1 MGWAR
6 TGGWVD
12 ERGTHLGGGVEAGMG
27 THLGGGAEAGRM
39 DMSTQTQ
46 AYLYA
51 ILAVFLWS
59 TAATAFKLSLRVL
72 DPIQLLFYAVLTS
85 VIVLGIILGAQG
97 KWAAVFL
104 CTRRQYLQ
112 SLGLGMLNPCAY
124 YLVLLQA
131 YDLLPAQ
138 EAQPL
143 NYTWAIALAL
153 LSIPLLNQKL
163 TVWDV
168 IGGAVSY
175 AGVFVISTRGDVLGF
190 RFSNPLGVGL
200 ALFSSVLWALYWIFN
215 KRDTRDPVVGVFLN
229 FACALPVAFA
239 ICVAFS
245 EVRVDPLGACGAI
258 YIGIFEMGIAFVL
271 WLSAMKRTDSTARI
285 GNLIFL
291 SPFLS
296 LAFIHFLVGEDI
308 FPSTFVGLALII
320 AGLIVQQRKS
330 RV

>member
-1 MGWAR
+1 M
-6 TGGWVD
+6 
-12 ERGTHLGGGVEAGMG
+12 L
-27 THLGGGAEAGRM
+27 
-39 DMSTQTQ
+39 SQTQ

-85 VIVLGIILGAQG
+85 AIALGIILIAQG
-97 KWAAVFL
+97 KGSAVFL

-112 SLGLGMLNPCAY
+112 SLGLGGLNPCAY
-124 YLVLLQA
+124 YLVLLRA

-163 TVWDV
+163 TAWDV
-168 IGGAVSY
+168 VGGAVSY
-175 AGVFVISTRGDVLGF
+175 AGVFVISTRGDVMGV
-190 RFSNPLGVGL
+190 RFSNPLGVAL

-215 KRDTRDPVVGVFLN
+215 KRDARDPVVGLFLN
-229 FACALPVAFA
+229 FVFALPVVFA

-245 EVRVDPLGACGAI
+245 DVRADLLGVCGAV
-258 YIGIFEMGIAFVL
+258 YVGLFEMGIAFVL
-271 WLSAMKRTDSTARI
+271 WLSAMKRADRAARI

-296 LAFIHFLVGEDI
+296 LVFIHFLVGEDI
-308 FPSTFVGLALII
+308 LPSTYIGLTLII

-330 RV
+330 QV

>member
-1 MGWAR
+1 MWRWDGHAR
-6 TGGWVD
+6 AGWVD

-51 ILAVFLWS
+51 ILTVFLWS

-143 NYTWAIALAL
+143 NYTWAIALA
-153 LSIPLLNQKL
+153 
-163 TVWDV
+163 
-168 IGGAVSY
+168 AVVHS
-175 AGVFVISTRGDVLGF
+175 
-190 RFSNPLGVGL
+190 
-200 ALFSSVLWALYWIFN
+200 
-215 KRDTRDPVVGVFLN
+215 
-229 FACALPVAFA
+229 AF
-239 ICVAFS
+239 
-245 EVRVDPLGACGAI
+245 EP
-258 YIGIFEMGIAFVL
+258 
-271 WLSAMKRTDSTARI
+271 
-285 GNLIFL
+285 
-291 SPFLS
+291 
-296 LAFIHFLVGEDI
+296 
-308 FPSTFVGLALII
+308 
-320 AGLIVQQRKS
+320 KS
-330 RV
+330 

>member
-1 MGWAR
+1 MYVLNACLLTAKR
-6 TGGWVD
+6 Q
-12 ERGTHLGGGVEAGMG
+12 EA
-27 THLGGGAEAGRM
+27 RM
-39 DMSTQTQ
+39 DMSMQTQ
-46 AYLYA
+46 AYFYA

-104 CTRRQYLQ
+104 CTRQQYLQ

-245 EVRVDPLGACGAI
+245 EVRVDLLGACGAI

-320 AGLIVQQRKS
+320 AGLIVQQRKP
-330 RV
+330 RTRIKRIKGLRGLPQVRGEK

>member
-1 MGWAR
+1 M
-6 TGGWVD
+6 
-12 ERGTHLGGGVEAGMG
+12 L
-27 THLGGGAEAGRM
+27 
-39 DMSTQTQ
+39 SQTQ

-85 VIVLGIILGAQG
+85 AIALGIILIAQG
-97 KWAAVFL
+97 KGSAVFL

-112 SLGLGMLNPCAY
+112 SLGLGVLNPCAY
-124 YLVLLQA
+124 YLVLLRA

-163 TVWDV
+163 TAWDV
-168 IGGAVSY
+168 VGGAVSY
-175 AGVFVISTRGDVLGF
+175 AGVFVISTRGDVMGF
-190 RFSNPLGVGL
+190 RFSNPLGVAL

-215 KRDTRDPVVGVFLN
+215 KRDARDPVVGLFLN
-229 FACALPVAFA
+229 FVFALPVVFA
-239 ICVAFS
+239 ISDMRA
-245 EVRVDPLGACGAI
+245 DLLGVCGAV
-258 YIGIFEMGIAFVL
+258 YVGLFEMGIAFVL
-271 WLSAMKRTDSTARI
+271 WLSAMKRTDRTARI

-296 LAFIHFLVGEDI
+296 LVFIHFLVGEDI
-308 FPSTFVGLALII
+308 LPSTYIGLTLII

-330 RV
+330 QV

>member
-1 MGWAR
+1 MG
-6 TGGWVD
+6 V
-12 ERGTHLGGGVEAGMG
+12 
-27 THLGGGAEAGRM
+27 
-39 DMSTQTQ
+39 STQTQ

-229 FACALPVAFA
+229 FAFALPVAFA

-245 EVRVDPLGACGAI
+245 EVRVDLLGACGAI
-258 YIGIFEMGIAFVL
+258 YIGVFEMGIAFVL

-320 AGLIVQQRKS
+320 AGLIVQQRKP

>member
-1 MGWAR
+1 M
-6 TGGWVD
+6 
-12 ERGTHLGGGVEAGMG
+12 L
-27 THLGGGAEAGRM
+27 
-39 DMSTQTQ
+39 SQTQ

-85 VIVLGIILGAQG
+85 AIALGIILIAQG
-97 KWAAVFL
+97 KGSAVFL

-112 SLGLGMLNPCAY
+112 SLGLGVLNPCVY
-124 YLVLLQA
+124 YLVLLRA

-163 TVWDV
+163 TAWDV
-168 IGGAVSY
+168 VGGAVSY
-175 AGVFVISTRGDVLGF
+175 AGVFVISTRGDVMGV
-190 RFSNPLGVGL
+190 RFSNPLGVAL

-215 KRDTRDPVVGVFLN
+215 KRDARDPVVGLFLN
-229 FACALPVAFA
+229 FVFALPVVFA

-245 EVRVDPLGACGAI
+245 DVRADLLGVCGAV
-258 YIGIFEMGIAFVL
+258 YVGLFEMGIAFVL
-271 WLSAMKRTDSTARI
+271 WLSAMKRTDRAARI

-296 LAFIHFLVGEDI
+296 LVFIHFLVGEDI
-308 FPSTFVGLALII
+308 LPSTYIGLTLII

-330 RV
+330 QV

>member
-1 MGWAR
+1 
-6 TGGWVD
+6 
-12 ERGTHLGGGVEAGMG
+12 
-27 THLGGGAEAGRM
+27 
-39 DMSTQTQ
+39 MSAQTQ

-51 ILAVFLWS
+51 GLAVFLWS

-85 VIVLGIILGAQG
+85 AVALGVILIARG

-104 CTRRQYLQ
+104 CTRRQYVQ

-124 YLVLLQA
+124 YLALLRA

-163 TVWDV
+163 TRWDV
-168 IGGAVSY
+168 MGGAVSY
-175 AGVFVISTRGDVLGF
+175 SGVFVISTRGDVMGF

-200 ALFSSVLWALYWIFN
+200 ALFSSALWALYWIFN
-215 KRDTRDPVVGVFLN
+215 KRDTRDPVVGLFLN
-229 FACALPVAFA
+229 FACALPVVFA
-239 ICVAFS
+239 ICIAFS
-245 EVRVDPLGACGAI
+245 QVRADPLGVCGAI
-258 YIGIFEMGIAFVL
+258 YVGLFEMGIAFVL
-271 WLSAMKRTDSTARI
+271 WLSAMKRTESTARI

-308 FPSTFVGLALII
+308 FPSTYVGLTLII

-330 RV
+330 RVQTA

>member
-1 MGWAR
+1 M
-6 TGGWVD
+6 
-12 ERGTHLGGGVEAGMG
+12 L
-27 THLGGGAEAGRM
+27 
-39 DMSTQTQ
+39 SQTQ

-85 VIVLGIILGAQG
+85 AIALGIILIAQG
-97 KWAAVFL
+97 KGSAVFL

-112 SLGLGMLNPCAY
+112 SLGLGVLNPCAY
-124 YLVLLQA
+124 YLVLLRA

-163 TVWDV
+163 TAWDV
-168 IGGAVSY
+168 VGGAVSY
-175 AGVFVISTRGDVLGF
+175 AGVFVISTRGDVMGV
-190 RFSNPLGVGL
+190 RFSNPLGVAL

-215 KRDTRDPVVGVFLN
+215 KRDARDPVVGLFLN
-229 FACALPVAFA
+229 FVFALPIVFA

-245 EVRVDPLGACGAI
+245 DVRADLLGVCGAV
-258 YIGIFEMGIAFVL
+258 YVGLFEMGIAFVL
-271 WLSAMKRTDSTARI
+271 WLSAMKRTDRAARI

-296 LAFIHFLVGEDI
+296 LVFIHFLVGEDI
-308 FPSTFVGLALII
+308 LPSTYIGLTLII

-330 RV
+330 QV

>member
-1 MGWAR
+1 M
-6 TGGWVD
+6 
-12 ERGTHLGGGVEAGMG
+12 L
-27 THLGGGAEAGRM
+27 
-39 DMSTQTQ
+39 SQTQ

-85 VIVLGIILGAQG
+85 AIALGIILIAQG
-97 KWAAVFL
+97 KGSAVFL

-112 SLGLGMLNPCAY
+112 SLGLGVLNPCAY
-124 YLVLLQA
+124 YLVLLRA

-163 TVWDV
+163 TAWDV
-168 IGGAVSY
+168 VGGAVSY
-175 AGVFVISTRGDVLGF
+175 AGVFVISTRGDVMGV
-190 RFSNPLGVGL
+190 RFSNPLGVAL

-215 KRDTRDPVVGVFLN
+215 KRDARDPVVGLFLN
-229 FACALPVAFA
+229 FVFALPVVFA

-245 EVRVDPLGACGAI
+245 DVRADLLGVCGAV
-258 YIGIFEMGIAFVL
+258 YVGLFEMGIAFVL
-271 WLSAMKRTDSTARI
+271 WLSAMKRADRAARI

-296 LAFIHFLVGEDI
+296 LVFIHFLVGEDI
-308 FPSTFVGLALII
+308 LPSTYIGLTLII

-330 RV
+330 QV